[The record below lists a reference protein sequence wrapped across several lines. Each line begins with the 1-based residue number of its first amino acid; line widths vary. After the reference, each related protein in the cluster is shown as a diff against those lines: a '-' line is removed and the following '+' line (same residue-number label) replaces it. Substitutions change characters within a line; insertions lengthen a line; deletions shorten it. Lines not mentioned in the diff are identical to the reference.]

1 MSYSTENYLDIT
13 DHFSSSIKLKIKNN
27 CFNDFLQKLC
37 FHINKN
43 NVILDYRYFNFIAVP
58 DNYIILIQ
66 HIISVIQPVLNKNN
80 TFYFHI
86 NMDSLSLLHIDK
98 YFTFIKQLI
107 EILKETF
114 PDKLEICYI
123 YNAPYIF
130 SQLFNT
136 IGTIIDKKIRQKI
149 KIVKCNK
156 D

>member
-1 MSYSTENYLDIT
+1 
-13 DHFSSSIKLKIKNN
+13 
-27 CFNDFLQKLC
+27 
-37 FHINKN
+37 
-43 NVILDYRYFNFIAVP
+43 
-58 DNYIILIQ
+58 
-66 HIISVIQPVLNKNN
+66 
-80 TFYFHI
+80 
-86 NMDSLSLLHIDK
+86 MDSLSLLHIDK